1 MILSIQTRRC
11 GMSGEERRREIL
23 EALLGSERPVSG
35 SNLAR
40 RFNVSRQVIV
50 QDIALI
56 RAEGREIYST
66 NRGYILTEKK
76 RASRVFKVFHTDE
89 EVENELSLIVDMGG
103 CVEDVFVYHKV
114 YGIIRGEL
122 NIQSRYD
129 IKRYLES
136 IGAGKSKLLKNTTSG
151 YHYHTVTA
159 ESEKILDMIQTK
171 LEEAGFLAMLQ
182 DYEPVDFWKKAELQ
196 P

>member
-1 MILSIQTRRC
+1 
-11 GMSGEERRREIL
+11 MSGEERRREIL

-35 SNLAR
+35 SSLAR
-40 RFNVSRQVIV
+40 QFNVSRQVIV

-56 RAEGREIYST
+56 RAEGKEIYST
-66 NRGYILTEKK
+66 NRGYILIEKK